1 MRLHAGG
8 GCELLGM
15 GNGEEGR
22 VRRGKGKRET
32 GRVSTARAVGSL
44 VLGATLLLAGSAHS
58 QDVPA
63 RLTLDDALRLGR
75 EWNPQY
81 RQAVVQADATGA
93 DVRAAAGAFFPDL
106 RVSLGFN
113 GSRSVTSTGQDDFGG
128 NINIDQSRTIETSSS
143 SQGLNSSI
151 TLFNGLQNFYG
162 LKSSKAGSE
171 AAHYGVDAQ
180 AVTLDAQIK
189 TRFYQ
194 VVAALRSIEIEQQ
207 VLQIRQEDLNT
218 TERLFRV
225 AARTQ
230 SDVLGAQATL
240 ATQEQQVARAQGDY
254 RKRLLELAESIGF
267 DESVEFEVAGE
278 FPAAFDPALLD
289 AATLIDYVLRENPEL
304 QGASASAAQ
313 ADYNA
318 SSARG
323 ARWPTL
329 SLSGGFNRSASQQGY
344 GGLWNFNPENQ
355 NWQAGLNLSWPIFNR
370 FNTANS
376 IAQAAANQE
385 VQHEQLRQTRLR
397 LEREIRSALIDVEN
411 FHEQLLL
418 AQRSADLGLQRVAMT
433 REQYQLGMTTF
444 LELQQVVAQSVND
457 ARGALNARL
466 AYTNAV
472 VELERLVGR
481 PVRP

>member
-1 MRLHAGG
+1 MSSRCAERCGKRG
-8 GCELLGM
+8 T
-15 GNGEEGR
+15 GNGE
-22 VRRGKGKRET
+22 RGMVGT
-32 GRVSTARAVGSL
+32 GLAAGL
-44 VLGATLLLAGSAHS
+44 VVLVATLLIPGPAFA
-58 QDVPA
+58 QEVPA
-63 RLTLDDALRLGR
+63 RLTLDEALRLGR

-113 GSRSVTSTGQDDFGG
+113 GSRSVTSVGEDDFGG
-128 NINIDQSRTIETSSS
+128 SINIDQSRTIESSSS

-171 AAHYGVDAQ
+171 AAYYGVDAEE
-180 AVTLDAQIK
+180 VILDAQIK
-189 TRFYQ
+189 NRFYQ
-194 VVAALRSIEIEQQ
+194 VVAALRSIEIEAE
-207 VLQIRQEDLNT
+207 VLRIRQEDLNT

-230 SDVLGAQATL
+230 SDVLGGQATV

-254 RKRLLELAESIGF
+254 RKRLLELSEAIGF
-267 DESVEFEVAGE
+267 DESVEFEVEGD
-278 FPAAFDPALLD
+278 FPEPFEPAQLD
-289 AATLIDYVLRENPEL
+289 AETLIDFVMRENPEL
-304 QGASASAAQ
+304 QRATASVAQ

-329 SLSGGFNRSASQQGY
+329 SLNGGFNRSSSQQGY
-344 GGLWNFNPENQ
+344 DGLWNFNPQNQ
-355 NWQAGLNLSWPIFNR
+355 YWQAGLNLSWPIFNR
-370 FNTANS
+370 FNTANA
-376 IAQAAANQE
+376 IAQAAANQD

-397 LEREIRSALIDVEN
+397 LEREIRSALIDVVN

-418 AQRSADLGLQRVAMT
+418 AERSADLGLQRVAMT

-444 LELQQVVAQSVND
+444 FELQQVVGQSVND
-457 ARGALNARL
+457 ARGALNAQL

-481 PVRP
+481 SVLP